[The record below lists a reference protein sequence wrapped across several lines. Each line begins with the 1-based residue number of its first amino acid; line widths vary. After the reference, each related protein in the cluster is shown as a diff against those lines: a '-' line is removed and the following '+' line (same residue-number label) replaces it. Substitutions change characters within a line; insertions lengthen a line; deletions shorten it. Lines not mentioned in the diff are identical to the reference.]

1 MKRALGSLFG
11 GLLALGVAAVPAAG
25 APQQMWTANYPL
37 ASGGQVEVINIQG
50 SISVEGWDRA
60 EVELTVLKTGVQEL
74 GQSDVSIAVEPRPNA
89 LRVRTVYLPGAES
102 SIQVDY
108 RLRVPRQ
115 VVLEALHTVN
125 GDIVVRDVEGAVEA
139 HTLNGDIEET
149 GVAGSLV
156 ARTLNGDV
164 RVSLRRLPEPGGRVQ
179 LESVNG
185 DLTLRL
191 PADAAADLEL
201 STVAGRIESPLLVE
215 TRSPGSDTRLRTRL
229 GRGGIPILMR
239 TIRGSIRLAAS
250 EGLL

>member
-11 GLLALGVAAVPAAG
+11 GLLAVGVAAVPAAG
-25 APQQMWTANYPL
+25 APQQMWTARYPL

-50 SISVEGWDRA
+50 SISIEGWDRA
-60 EVELTVLKTGVQEL
+60 EVELTVLQSGVEEL

-185 DLTLRL
+185 DLSLRL
-191 PADAAADLEL
+191 PADAAADLSGRTDREPAPGGDAEPGKRHQTAHSL
-201 STVAGRIESPLLVE
+201 GTGGRSHPDADYPRQHSAG
-215 TRSPGSDTRLRTRL
+215 GQ
-229 GRGGIPILMR
+229 RGPAVR
-239 TIRGSIRLAAS
+239 V
-250 EGLL
+250 